1 VRQRSRA
8 QVAELAERLAG
19 RLGRVGLDV
28 AADEP
33 AAGMPKLLADAYL
46 ALNR

>member
-1 VRQRSRA
+1 MYLPGRWTLVARSRE

-19 RLGRVGLDV
+19 RLGRVGLDL

-33 AAGMPKLLADAYL
+33 AAGPPA
-46 ALNR
+46 R